1 MRNKWKP
8 VDFDTLYGEH
18 SFSAEEYDLLMQR
31 INEELEDAPID
42 LIRNWKRQPE
52 RARNALGRYL

>member
-1 MRNKWKP
+1 MKHTWKP
-8 VDFDTLYGEH
+8 ADFDTLCREH
-18 SFSAEEYDLLMQR
+18 SFSAEEYDLLIQR

-52 RARNALGRYL
+52 RARDALGRYL